1 MKLSVIICVY
11 NEQKTILEV
20 VKRVQ
25 EADLLPGW
33 TKEIIIV
40 DNCSTDGTS
49 ELLKTIT
56 DENVRTILQPR
67 NLGKG
72 NSIRTAIPLCTGEFT
87 ITQDA
92 DLEYHPRQ
100 YRFLLQKA
108 LEEDLDAVYGSRVL
122 SGKKY
127 HYYTLN
133 YVVVRVLTIL
143 TNLFFGAHYT
153 DVATNYK
160 LVRTSILKS
169 LSLTCSGFDLDFEI
183 SDKLALAT
191 KKISEV
197 PIDFEPRTYQQGK
210 KIRYKDGIRAFWVII
225 HDRLFPH
232 R

>member
-1 MKLSVIICVY
+1 M
-11 NEQKTILEV
+11 
-20 VKRVQ
+20 
-25 EADLLPGW
+25 
-33 TKEIIIV
+33 
-40 DNCSTDGTS
+40 
-49 ELLKTIT
+49 IT
-56 DENVRTILQPR
+56 DENVRIVLQPK

-100 YRFLLQKA
+100 YRLLLQKA

-122 SGKKY
+122 GGKRY

-133 YVVVRVLTIL
+133 YFVVRVLTFF
-143 TNLFFGAHYT
+143 TNLFFGAHYS

-169 LSLTCSGFDLDFEI
+169 LPLTCSGFDLDFVI
-183 SDKLALAT
+183 SNKLALAA

-197 PIDFEPRTYQQGK
+197 PIDFEPRTYQQGEK
-210 KIRYKDGIRAFWVII
+210 SDTKTAFGPSGLSSTI
-225 HDRLFPH
+225 DYSLTGNP
-232 R
+232 